1 MAYIRKLASGWR
13 AEVQKNGQRTSKV
26 LTTKREAQAWA
37 MEQEAKAGGFSKGWR
52 TFAEAADKY
61 EREVSSQ
68 KKGKDWEV
76 RKLRHLCEHF
86 AGKTLGE
93 LDAPDM
99 AGWRD
104 MRLKEVSGST
114 VVREGNLL
122 KHLFHVARDEWR
134 WLEHD
139 PFRGVKQPKENAPR
153 QAIWTWQQ
161 IRRVL
166 RFAQTG
172 GPKMREVGAA
182 FHISLRTAMR
192 LKECLAAPTS
202 YDPTKRVV
210 TLSDTK
216 TGRRTIPIGRIA
228 GRLLQRPPFQVE
240 ANEASVLFSK
250 INRQLGIEGLT
261 FHDARATALTLLS
274 KKVDVMTLAKI
285 SGHRDIS
292 LLSNVYYRESIEQ
305 IARRL

>member
-1 MAYIRKLASGWR
+1 
-13 AEVQKNGQRTSKV
+13 
-26 LTTKREAQAWA
+26 
-37 MEQEAKAGGFSKGWR
+37 
-52 TFAEAADKY
+52 
-61 EREVSSQ
+61 
-68 KKGKDWEV
+68 
-76 RKLRHLCEHF
+76 
-86 AGKTLGE
+86 
-93 LDAPDM
+93 
-99 AGWRD
+99 
-104 MRLKEVSGST
+104 
-114 VVREGNLL
+114 
-122 KHLFHVARDEWR
+122 
-134 WLEHD
+134 
-139 PFRGVKQPKENAPR
+139 
-153 QAIWTWQQ
+153 
-161 IRRVL
+161 
-166 RFAQTG
+166 
-172 GPKMREVGAA
+172 
-182 FHISLRTAMR
+182 MR
-192 LKECLAAPTS
+192 LKECLAAPIS